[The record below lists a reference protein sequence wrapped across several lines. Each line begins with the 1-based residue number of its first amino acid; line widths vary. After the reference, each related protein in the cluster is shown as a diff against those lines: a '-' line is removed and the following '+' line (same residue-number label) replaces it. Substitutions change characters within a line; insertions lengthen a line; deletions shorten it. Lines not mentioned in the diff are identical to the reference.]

1 MIILDT
7 DVISAIM
14 RAEKEAI
21 SWLNRQAA
29 SSIWTTAVT
38 IFEIQSG
45 LAFMPSGRRR
55 STTELAFRKVIED
68 DLSNRV
74 LSFDRAAANE
84 AASLMA
90 TRHRSGRIKES
101 RDTMIAGI
109 ALAQNAT
116 LATRNVRHFD
126 DLRVPVVDPWHG

>member
-7 DVISAIM
+7 DVVSGIM

-38 IFEIQSG
+38 IFEIQCG
-45 LAFMPSGRRR
+45 LAVMPSGRRR

-84 AASLMA
+84 AAALMVA
-90 TRHRSGRIKES
+90 RHRGGRIKES

-126 DLRVPVVDPWHG
+126 DLRVPVVDPWHA

>member
-38 IFEIQSG
+38 IFEIQCG
-45 LAFMPSGRRR
+45 LTLMPSGRRR
-55 STTELAFRKVIED
+55 LNTEVAFRRVIED

-90 TRHRSGRIKES
+90 IRHRSGRIKES

-126 DLRVPVVDPWHG
+126 DLRVSVVDPWHA

>member
-38 IFEIQSG
+38 IFEIQCG

-55 STTELAFRKVIED
+55 SATELAFRKVIED

-74 LSFDRAAANE
+74 LSFDRSAANE

-90 TRHRSGRIKES
+90 TRHRGGRIKES

-126 DLRVPVVDPWHG
+126 DLRVPVVDPWHA

>member
-45 LAFMPSGRRR
+45 LAFMLSGRRR

-74 LSFDRAAANE
+74 LSFDRAAASE

-126 DLRVPVVDPWHG
+126 DLRVPVVNPWHV

>member
-7 DVISAIM
+7 DVISSIM

-38 IFEIQSG
+38 IFEVQCG

-55 STTELAFRKVIED
+55 STTELAFRKVVED

-84 AASLMA
+84 AASLMVA
-90 TRHRSGRIKES
+90 RHRGGRIKES

-126 DLRVPVVDPWHG
+126 DLRVPVVNPWHA

>member
-14 RAEKEAI
+14 RAEKEAVG
-21 SWLNRQAA
+21 WLNRQAA